1 MNLSS
6 TKEKSIP
13 KRKMNSISTREKTIP
28 KNKMNLS
35 STEKKTNLNEKLTN
49 TEILYLRLYAHGY
62 NSKTIKDILEITN
75 RELRFFERR
84 LNEIFQLH
92 SYENIVLNAFKKN
105 ILRQTDYIENNI
117 SELAL
122 LQSQELFYTCLSDT
136 SLSISSKDIESRL
149 LEYVQECHMSSIN
162 HYDRR
167 SKKSKLT
174 STEQDLIQLNYLYF
188 KSEENFI
195 FQSDIYGNSR
205 AIILEESIFS
215 KLKVNNWFCVFVK
228 SLQFNIIHKE
238 DNYSSVIKKMIRETR
253 KEVIAIKKI
262 TLPTNKE
269 KLSLV
274 YNRLLDMHSKIKFS
288 FLFNDTHLNSK
299 DQ

>member
-6 TKEKSIP
+6 TNEKTIP

-35 STEKKTNLNEKLTN
+35 SIEKKTSLNEELTN

-62 NSKTIKDILEITN
+62 NSKTIKDVLEIEN
-75 RELRFFERR
+75 GELRFFEWR

-92 SYENIVLNAFKKN
+92 SYESIVFNAFKKN
-105 ILRQTDYIENNI
+105 ILKQSDYVEKNI

-136 SLSISSKDIESRL
+136 SLSISFKDLESRL
-149 LEYVQECHMSSIN
+149 LEYVQECHISSIN

-167 SKKSKLT
+167 WTKSKLT
-174 STEQDLIQLNYLYF
+174 STERDLIQLNYLYF
-188 KSEENFI
+188 KFQENFI
-195 FQSDIYGNSR
+195 FQSDIYSNSR
-205 AIILEESIFS
+205 AITLEKSIFS

-228 SLQFNIIHKE
+228 SFQFNIILKE
-238 DNYSSVIKKMIRETR
+238 DNYSSVIKKMIRETC
-253 KEVIAIKKI
+253 KEVVAIKKL

-274 YNRLLDMHSKIKFS
+274 YNQLLDMHSKTKFS
-288 FLFNDTHLNSK
+288 FLFNDTHLNNK